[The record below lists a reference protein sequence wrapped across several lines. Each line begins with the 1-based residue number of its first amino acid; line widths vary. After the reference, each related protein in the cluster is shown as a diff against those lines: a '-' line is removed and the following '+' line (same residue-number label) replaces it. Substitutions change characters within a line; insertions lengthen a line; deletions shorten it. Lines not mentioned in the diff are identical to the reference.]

1 MSTESLQS
9 DIDAVEVV
17 LPLPFDEGQKPAPWP
32 RFLTVAEN
40 LLLAVTLAMMIAV
53 PLAEMALRR
62 TLHTGI
68 SGASA
73 ITQHLG
79 LIVGMVGGA
88 IAARERRLLA
98 LSTLDTSFLKGRLR
112 TVARV
117 FSTGFGAAICVFL
130 TAACHRFVAVER
142 EAAGTVAYGVPTWAV
157 ELVMPIG
164 FALIA
169 FRLLYTLPEGW
180 WGRVASLA
188 VASVLVALGTYSTPA
203 YMLWPALAML
213 TLATIIGTP
222 VFVTLGGVSAILFW
236 AVDQPIASIPIAHY
250 GLVTNP
256 SLPTIPLFTLAG
268 YFLAE
273 GGAARRFIKV
283 FHALFGNMSGGPA
296 IVTVVV
302 CAFFTSFTGASGVTI
317 LALGGL
323 LMPILLAG
331 RFSEKDALGLLTAS
345 GSLGL
350 LLPPCLPLI
359 LYAIV
364 ARIPIQQIFL
374 GGIGPAIVLMIATA
388 VWGVMKGGKDPVRRP
403 FVWSNVRSAVWEA
416 KWELAVPFVALF
428 ALFGG
433 IATPVEASALTAL
446 YCFFIETVIYRDL
459 RFFRDLPR
467 VMTECGL
474 MVGGVLL
481 ILSVALGFTNYL
493 VDVEVPAK
501 AVAWTTAH
509 VHSRIVFLLAL
520 NLFLLV
526 VGCLMDIYSA
536 IIVQV
541 PLLVPIGLAYG
552 IDPVHLGIIFLAN
565 LELGYLTPPIGLN
578 LYLSSYR
585 FGKTVPEV
593 LRSVMAMIV
602 VMSIGVLIIT
612 YVPWFTTTLPRMF
625 AQQQ

>member
-1 MSTESLQS
+1 MSTETSRV
-9 DIDAVEVV
+9 DVVEIA
-17 LPLPFDEGQKPAPWP
+17 LPAPSEEAHTTAPWP
-32 RFLTVAEN
+32 RLLTSAEN
-40 LLLAVTLAMMIAV
+40 FFLAVALTMMMAV
-53 PLAEMALRR
+53 PLAEMLLRR
-62 TLHTGI
+62 TLGTGI
-68 SGASA
+68 YGANA

-79 LIVGMVGGA
+79 LLVGMVGGA

-98 LSTLDTSFLKGRLR
+98 LSTLDTSFLKGRVR
-112 TVARV
+112 SAARV
-117 FSTGFGAAICVFL
+117 FSAGFGATICVFL
-130 TAACHRFVAVER
+130 TVACQQFVSIER
-142 EAAGTVAYGVPTWAV
+142 EAAGTVAYGVPTWMV

-180 WGRVASLA
+180 WGRAAALA
-188 VASVLVALGTYSTPA
+188 VTGALVVLGTYSSPA
-203 YMLWPALAML
+203 HMLWPALIML

-250 GLVTNP
+250 SLVTNP

-331 RFSEKDALGLLTAS
+331 SFREKDALGLLTAS

-388 VWGVMKGGKDPVRRP
+388 VWGVMKGRKTSEVKPL
-403 FVWSNVRSAVWEA
+403 VWADVRSSVWEA

-428 ALFGG
+428 ALFSG

-446 YCFFIETVIYRDL
+446 YCLLIETVIYRDL
-459 RFFRDLPR
+459 HPFRDLPR
-467 VMTECGL
+467 VVTECGL

-501 AVAWTTAH
+501 AVAWTTTH

-520 NLFLLV
+520 NLFLLI

-565 LELGYLTPPIGLN
+565 LELGYLTPPVGLN

-593 LRSVMAMIV
+593 LRAVMPMIV
-602 VMSIGVLIIT
+602 VNSIGVLVIT
-612 YVPWFTTTLPRMF
+612 YVPWFTTALPKLF
-625 AQQQ
+625 GQGQ